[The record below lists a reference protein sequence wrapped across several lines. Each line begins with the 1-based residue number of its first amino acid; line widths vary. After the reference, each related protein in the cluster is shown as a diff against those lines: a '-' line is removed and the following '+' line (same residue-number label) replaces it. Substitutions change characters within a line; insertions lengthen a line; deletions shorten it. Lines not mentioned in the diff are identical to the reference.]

1 MAKNKKTK
9 GGEMRQYYAETE
21 RVALPK
27 NTEVAPNTLY
37 RPIPSAE
44 NSGREVV
51 VKIENF
57 SKTYRGST
65 EKAVSDLNL
74 EIYRGEIFGFIG
86 RNGAGK
92 STTIKCLTG
101 QLPFVDGGISVCG
114 HDINKEPIKVKSDIG
129 FVSDDHAVYEKM
141 TGRQYV
147 NFIADV
153 FGVGKERD
161 ERIAELTAQFSIK
174 DAFDRHISSYS
185 HGMKQ
190 KICLIASLVHEPALW
205 VLDEPLT
212 GLDVVMM
219 RQVKQAM
226 LARKNK
232 GFTVFFSSH
241 NLDVVER
248 ICDRAAIIHNGVLR
262 GVIDIP
268 QFRAQSK
275 QTLEEYFFEI
285 TKADVE

>member
-1 MAKNKKTK
+1 MIEAVVSFTRSGVVFKASKEEDKK
-9 GGEMRQYYAETE
+9 QDQSASIYADDGKIAEDQ
-21 RVALPK
+21 AL
-27 NTEVAPNTLY
+27 
-37 RPIPSAE
+37 
-44 NSGREVV
+44 
-51 VKIENF
+51 VKISGF
-57 SKTYRGST
+57 TKVYDGSDV
-65 EKAVSDLNL
+65 KAVDNLNL
-74 EIYRGEIFGFIG
+74 TVCKGDIFGFIG

-101 QLPFVDGGISVCG
+101 QLPFKQGSITVCG
-114 HDINKEPIKVKSDIG
+114 FDINKDAIKAKKMMG

-153 FGVGKERD
+153 FGTGKERE
-161 ERIAELTAQFSIK
+161 ERIEALKKQFSIEA
-174 DAFDRHISSYS
+174 AFDKPIGSYS

-190 KICLIASLVHEPALW
+190 KICLIASLVHEPDVW

-219 RQVKQAM
+219 HQVKQAM
-226 LARKNK
+226 INHAKK
-232 GFTVFFSSH
+232 GKAVFFSSH

-248 ICDRAAIIHNGVLR
+248 ICNKAAIINHGQFL

-268 QFRAQSK
+268 AFRRADMGS
-275 QTLEEYFFEI
+275 LEEFFFSLVGENDETI
-285 TKADVE
+285 